1 MQRCLV
7 ISVHLDDLDAGLGR
21 CVGSLL
27 RNVQRGRRNG
37 DLILGVVHHITAGS
51 ADLLIAVLALRQ
63 ILEHCLTVC
72 TGGHV
77 SHLFTIGIK

>member
-1 MQRCLV
+1 M
-7 ISVHLDDLDAGLGR
+7 ISVHLDDLNTGLGR
-21 CVGSLL
+21 RVGSLL
-27 RNVQRGRRNG
+27 CNVQRGRRNG
-37 DLILGVVHHITAGS
+37 DLILGVVHHIAAGR
-51 ADLLIAVLALRQ
+51 ADLLIAILALWK